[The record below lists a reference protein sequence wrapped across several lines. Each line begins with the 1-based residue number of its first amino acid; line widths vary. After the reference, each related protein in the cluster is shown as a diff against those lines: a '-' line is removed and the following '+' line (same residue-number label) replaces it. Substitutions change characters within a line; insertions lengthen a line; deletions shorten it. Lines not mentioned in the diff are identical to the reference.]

1 MATSLMARMARNS
14 RVLQANHPL
23 ADHQIMQVAPSIFSV
38 EAHDR
43 VSERYTVIP
52 TIAVLNA
59 LRKEGFMP
67 FMVAQTKVRD
77 ADRREYAKHMLRLRR
92 ASDITAN
99 DANEVILINSHDG
112 KSSYQ
117 MTAGILRFVCMN
129 GLVCGDNIIGVKVRH
144 SGDVVDHVVE
154 GAYTIAGEFTR
165 VNEARERMR
174 AIELKPREQLAF
186 ANSALLLKYDEGEA
200 PVTAEQILRPRRW
213 EDEGND
219 LWRTFNRV
227 QENMTKGGLCGV
239 SATGRKVRTRAVEGL
254 NRDLKLNKAL
264 WTLADEMA
272 KLAA

>member
-1 MATSLMARMARNS
+1 MATSLMARNS

-23 ADHQIMQVAPSIFSV
+23 SNDQIMSVAPSIFAV
-38 EAHDR
+38 EAHER
-43 VSERYTVIP
+43 VSERYTAIP
-52 TIAVLNA
+52 TIDVLNA
-59 LRKEGFMP
+59 LRSEGFMP

-99 DANEVILINSHDG
+99 EANEVILINSHDG
-112 KSSYQ
+112 TSSYQ

-174 AIELKPREQLAF
+174 AIELKPQEQLAF

-200 PVTAEQILRPRRW
+200 PVTAEQILRPRRF
-213 EDEGND
+213 EDEGSD

-227 QENMTKGGLCGV
+227 QENMTKGGLRGI
-239 SATGRKVRTRAVEGL
+239 STTGRRIRTRAVEGL
-254 NRDLKLNKAL
+254 NRDVKLNKAL